1 MVSMREHTAF
11 PSPLHRCSTNP
22 CLALSRRRAAGQ
34 ARTPVLTRHMLA
46 MIRDGK
52 AREMCPPDLIVL
64 GSDAVRNTATR
75 GRARTHG
82 DPARRGED
90 IDVVPAV
97 LT

>member
-1 MVSMREHTAF
+1 MREHTAF

-34 ARTPVLTRHMLA
+34 ARIQVLTPHMLA
-46 MIRDGK
+46 MIHDGK
-52 AREMCPPDLIVL
+52 AIEMCAPGLIVL
-64 GSDAVRNTATR
+64 GSDAVRSAATR